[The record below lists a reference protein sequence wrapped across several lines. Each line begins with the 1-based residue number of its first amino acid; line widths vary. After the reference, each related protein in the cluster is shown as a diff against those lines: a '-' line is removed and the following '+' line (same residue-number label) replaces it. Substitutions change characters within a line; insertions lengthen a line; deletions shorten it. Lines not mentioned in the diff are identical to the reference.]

1 MVDWCLGKAFGHS
14 KFKTGNS
21 LSMGGQSR
29 PAAALDESNSVAQ
42 LVEAVRD
49 PELRT
54 AAEGGLIDKWDGAWS
69 EQHDEIL
76 RELPALLRDPD
87 FGVRAQTRR
96 ILERFADSLRNEVL
110 NSAASPI
117 FEREPETTLTI
128 NCSRLALG
136 RIEAVC
142 RQSARKRLRGS
153 SRDESEDDTDKRAR
167 VGDDFVWNASRR
179 SAEDLCA
186 AGLLMTEKP
195 EQLQLLVACEWVD
208 FLSGPRKGEREDYF
222 TADWEPQAY
231 RTLVVSATSTMH
243 HLIKTIQC
251 AFGIDD
257 TSKPF
262 ESTTHQGTLGLDGI
276 GAIVSE
282 PGSVDGLNAPIPG
295 LAYKDEALCEV
306 ASTTLK
312 KLKVSEVLT
321 DRTMTTVHRDRTLSL
336 RSNGVV
342 KGRSTFSLQLH
353 VKKAGAWYAFAVLCH
368 ATATEADMASTYQ
381 SCVTCSCAVRTHC
394 SASVLP
400 STSSPNPA
408 WLCLSQLHRRPTAD
422 CCRDASKRKAV

>member
-1 MVDWCLGKAFGHS
+1 
-14 KFKTGNS
+14 
-21 LSMGGQSR
+21 MGAQSW
-29 PAAALDESNSVAQ
+29 PEGTAAGAALDGTDSVAR

-49 PELRT
+49 PEMRT
-54 AAEGGLIDKWDGAWS
+54 AAEGALIDKWAGAWS

-76 RELPALLRDPD
+76 RELPVLLRDPD

-110 NSAASPI
+110 DSASSPI
-117 FEREPETTLTI
+117 FEREPEMTLKM

-136 RIEAVC
+136 RIESVC
-142 RQSARKRLRGS
+142 RQGACKRSRGS
-153 SRDESEDDTDKRAR
+153 SRDEAESDSDKRAR
-167 VGDDFVWNASRR
+167 VGEDFVWNASRR
-179 SAEDLCA
+179 SADDLCA
-186 AGLLMTEKP
+186 AGLLMTDKP

-231 RTLVVSATSTMH
+231 RTLVISANSTMH

-257 TSKPF
+257 TAKPF
-262 ESTTHQGTLGLDGI
+262 ESTTHQGTLGLDGV

-282 PGSVDGLNAPIPG
+282 PGSVDGLNAPIAG
-295 LAYKDEALCEV
+295 LVYKDKSLCEV

-368 ATATEADMASTYQ
+368 ATAAEADMASTYQ
-381 SCVTCSCAVRTHC
+381 SCVTCSCGLHTHC
-394 SASVLP
+394 ASV
-400 STSSPNPA
+400 
-408 WLCLSQLHRRPTAD
+408 RIVTAKH
-422 CCRDASKRKAV
+422 CF